1 MSVKRYAF
9 TVHGYVQGVFFRKFT
24 RDSANALS
32 ISGFVRNLPNGSV
45 AGEAE
50 GPSDKLEEFR
60 KKLEQGSDMST
71 VQKVEWDEIEI
82 RKEGE
87 GQGYMK
93 ANSSDRFSIARTY
106 Y

>member
-9 TVHGYVQGVFFRKFT
+9 TVHGYVQGVFFRKYT
-24 RDSANALS
+24 QNSAAALS

-45 AGEAE
+45 GGEAE
-50 GPSDKLEEFR
+50 GPPDNLERFR
-60 KKLEQGSDMST
+60 RKLEQGSDMST
-71 VQKVEWDEIEI
+71 VQKVEWDEIEV

-93 ANSSDRFSIARTY
+93 ATSSERFSIARTY